1 MTTTYDL
8 ASYITRKT
16 LAKGGELT
24 SILIRFG
31 MWLNE
36 EGYRYYDDLKTM
48 HRSTTMHRS
57 SISSGWTVRSIEGL
71 FNEFSDS
78 QMKEL

>member
-36 EGYRYYDDLKTM
+36 EGWSYYDGLDRT
-48 HRSTTMHRS
+48 HRSNGKRS
-57 SISSGWTVRSIEGL
+57 GGGWTVRSIEGL
-71 FNEFSDS
+71 FNEFCDS

>member
-48 HRSTTMHRS
+48 HRS
-57 SISSGWTVRSIEGL
+57 SISTGWTVRSIEGL